1 MTDLQQHLDLIDKFK
16 DWKENRVND
25 LLAGLVL
32 ISNFGNHD
40 VSIEKCR
47 IEINEI
53 SSFISI
59 ECKQSSDIMDVIKAI
74 NHVLFEKLKFVPVTQ
89 QDFYKSSNS
98 MINLILEYKSGNS
111 YSLSIIYLLI
121 CQKLKLPIYGLN
133 FPNFFILTCESQH
146 SKFNINTTP
155 ITVNEQI
162 FINPFNK
169 GIILGRKHID
179 DFLVQ
184 LEITQNPTFLKPCTN
199 FDIVIRG
206 LRNLKLAFDKED
218 SLNNTKSKQIENI
231 IVSII

>member
-1 MTDLQQHLDLIDKFK
+1 MKDLQQHLNLIDKFK
-16 DWKENRVND
+16 DWKKNRVND
-25 LLAGLVL
+25 LLEGLIL
-32 ISNFGNHD
+32 ISNFEGYD

-47 IEINEI
+47 NEINEI
-53 SSFISI
+53 SSTISM
-59 ECKQSSDIMDVIKAI
+59 EYRQSSEIMDAIKAI
-74 NHVLFEKLKFVPVTQ
+74 NYVLFEKLKFTPVKKE
-89 QDFYKSSNS
+89 DFSKSSNS
-98 MINLILEYKSGNS
+98 MINLILENKRGNN
-111 YSLSIIYLLI
+111 YSLCAVYLLI
-121 CQKLKLPIYGLN
+121 CQELKLPIYGLN

-169 GIILGRKHID
+169 GIILEKKHID

-184 LEITQNPTFLKPCTN
+184 LEIPQNPTFLKPCTN
-199 FDIVIRG
+199 FDVVLRG

-218 SLNNTKSKQIENI
+218 SPNNTKSKQIENI